1 MCASTTTRKR
11 RLASDAGQGASEYA
25 VATAVVMLVA
35 VAVASLIAGLR
46 DGSILDIATKSASH
60 AVGSL
65 EGVVGFVLDVFL
77 Y

>member
-1 MCASTTTRKR
+1 
-11 RLASDAGQGASEYA
+11 
-25 VATAVVMLVA
+25 MLVA